1 MPGICKGVTE
11 QMKHFETKEKHA
23 HKLAQ
28 AHQHDMMQ
36 SYDAGKRAA
45 EWFHRP
51 AYDVKNIKKSS
62 FGAISAGG
70 TEQII
75 NVNNNTKNP

>member
-1 MPGICKGVTE
+1 
-11 QMKHFETKEKHA
+11 MKHFEAKEKHA

-51 AYDVKNIKKSS
+51 AYDVKNIKKSAWRDIFS
-62 FGAISAGG
+62 KWNG
-70 TEQII
+70 TDNKSELF
-75 NVNNNTKNP
+75 

>member
-1 MPGICKGVTE
+1 
-11 QMKHFETKEKHA
+11 MKHFEAKEKHA

-28 AHQHDMMQ
+28 MHQHDMMQ
-36 SYDAGKRAA
+36 AYDAGKRAA

-62 FGAISAGG
+62 FGATSAGG

-75 NVNNNTKNP
+75 NVNHNTKNP

>member
-1 MPGICKGVTE
+1 
-11 QMKHFETKEKHA
+11 MKHFEAKEKHA

-51 AYDVKNIKKSS
+51 AYDVKNIKNRLLVQ
-62 FGAISAGG
+62 FQRVERNRLQ
-70 TEQII
+70 T
-75 NVNNNTKNP
+75 

>member
-1 MPGICKGVTE
+1 
-11 QMKHFETKEKHA
+11 MKHFEAKEKHA

-36 SYDAGKRAA
+36 AYDAGKRAA

-70 TEQII
+70 TEQITK
-75 NVNNNTKNP
+75 VNCSKENP

>member
-1 MPGICKGVTE
+1 
-11 QMKHFETKEKHA
+11 MKHSEAKEKHA

-28 AHQHDMMQ
+28 VHQHDMMQ

-51 AYDVKNIKKSS
+51 AYDVKNIKKS
-62 FGAISAGG
+62 I
-70 TEQII
+70 
-75 NVNNNTKNP
+75 